1 MVERLCRVACLL
13 LAAVRAAGSLLL
25 TTVGTAAASADKS
38 PITVAFITSETGVA
52 ASETA
57 DAPVGFLAR
66 VALQNAEGGVNG
78 HKIVP
83 LVIDDQSSPT
93 SVVSAVQ
100 DVISKGAIGIV
111 SGSALFFLAAKYPS
125 RQGYL
130 SRVTS

>member
-1 MVERLCRVACLL
+1 MVKRLCRATCPL
-13 LAAVRAAGSLLL
+13 LAAVLATGSLLL
-25 TTVGTAAASADKS
+25 TTVGTASASASKS
-38 PITVAFITSETGVA
+38 PITVAFITSETGA
-52 ASETA
+52 AAPETA

-100 DVISKGAIGIV
+100 EAISKGAIGIV
-111 SGSALFFLAAKYPS
+111 SGSTLSFSP
-125 RQGYL
+125 RNTL
-130 SRVTS
+130 SRLGCP

>member
-1 MVERLCRVACLL
+1 MVKRLCRAMCPL
-13 LAAVRAAGSLLL
+13 LAAVLAAGSLLL
-25 TTVGTAAASADKS
+25 TTVGPAAASTDKS
-38 PITVAFITSETGVA
+38 PLTVAFITSETGVA

-66 VALQNAEGGVNG
+66 VALQNAQGGVNG

-100 DVISKGAIGIV
+100 DAISKGAIGIV
-111 SGSALFFLAAKYPS
+111 SGSAALLPRSEIPS
-125 RQGYL
+125 AGRDT
-130 SRVTS
+130 RHR